1 MNAVTTNFAS
11 ILDATPDHVELPKQ
25 LPEGS
30 YRGTVGAVT
39 YDKSKQKGTPFARWP
54 ISNITAIE
62 PPKSMTE
69 DEFLEAIEA
78 AGGSEDKT
86 LDHTIYITDK
96 NAFRFEQFHSHCGL
110 DLKQAASRRQRNDLV
125 MNYEVGIIV
134 EYQYPDNADRDDPE
148 TPKFARIA
156 RTFALTD

>member
-1 MNAVTTNFAS
+1 MNAPTNFAS
-11 ILDATPDHVELPKQ
+11 ILDESPDHVELPKQ
-25 LPEGS
+25 PPEGS
-30 YRGTVGAVT
+30 YRGTVGAVL

-54 ISNITAIE
+54 ISNISSDE

-78 AGGSEDKT
+78 AGGLDGKV

-96 NAFRFEQFHSHCGL
+96 NAFRFDQFHSHCGL

-125 MNYEVGIIV
+125 MNYEVGIIL
-134 EYQYPDNADRDDPE
+134 EYQYPEGADRDDPE
-148 TPKFARIA
+148 TPKFTRIA
-156 RTFALTD
+156 RSFALDE